1 MFYHKLLQKL
11 TGKPI
16 SAFEDQS
23 APPSYNEPC
32 HAPCILPAQWS
43 SPGTITIKPTDTPQ
57 WKWTAKQ
64 CKAWFFLVLT
74 IFMDY
79 DPATAEAIASTLD
92 GYGPNIYRR
101 NMDDWIKILGKEN
114 GGGVYMT
121 LLTVRHKRG
130 AIPRDINLHHGYEK
144 KKTKA

>member
-1 MFYHKLLQKL
+1 MEVDSK
-11 TGKPI
+11 TM
-16 SAFEDQS
+16 QS
-23 APPSYNEPC
+23 
-32 HAPCILPAQWS
+32 LV
-43 SPGTITIKPTDTPQ
+43 
-57 WKWTAKQ
+57 
-64 CKAWFFLVLT
+64 FLVLT
-74 IFMDY
+74 TFMDY
-79 DPATAEAIASTLD
+79 EPATAEAIASTLD

-130 AIPRDINLHHGYEK
+130 AIPRGINLHHGYDK